1 MQISKRT
8 RKIIFWC
15 ALALSILWL
24 LFIFSNSLD
33 TGIESGQKS
42 SSITEFINNVLHSI
56 GFKGEIPHKVV
67 RKLAHFGEFAILAIF
82 VSITLHFSPKK
93 ISVLFSPAICFICAS
108 ADEILQNFSEGRGP
122 RFTDVLIDTSGAICG
137 TLAIWALYFLII
149 KLTKRNKKHL

>member
-1 MQISKRT
+1 MQFSPRT

-33 TGIESGQKS
+33 NGAESDQKS
-42 SSITEFINNVLHSI
+42 SAVTKFINDVLHAI
-56 GFKGEIPHKVV
+56 GYKGEIPHKLV
-67 RKLAHFGEFAILAIF
+67 RKLAHFGEFAILAVF

-93 ISVLFSPAICFICAS
+93 ISVLFSPAICFVCAS

-137 TLAIWALYFLII
+137 TLAIWVLYLLVS
-149 KLTKRNKKHL
+149 KLTKKK